1 MIRINLALR
10 CKDERG
16 AVAVT
21 VGILLVVLFTML
33 ALVIDIAALRSDA
46 RASQKTGDF
55 AAISGALALDP
66 VLGGDP
72 RAGCISAYQ
81 YFLAN
86 TRMTS
91 GAPSAATACAAFNGI
106 TVCNPLVPV
115 VAQID
120 VGPYHVTI
128 TNPVLDNSPLM
139 QGRSEPA
146 IDGSP
151 CQRIAVQVRRTRG
164 FLFGGIVNGSQGQT
178 EPPAVARAT
187 AGHTDE
193 AFPSLV
199 LLDPT
204 GCNALVASGQGT
216 VWVRARGTRPGII
229 TADSSATENSSSVPV
244 ARRCPSQ
251 PQAYAIDASGTQ
263 NSKIQAG
270 GDTIIGCP
278 VINDGLIFVNA
289 LMPGQNA
296 PGAYDN
302 TDVANCR
309 LLPRPIA
316 GPRVTRAPIDHRYN
330 CQASYP
336 SYMGFPV
343 APCRDAATTAPYI
356 DNLRAAIG
364 TSGIPS
370 GFSSADPFFPPN
382 CRTQPSDP
390 AITIPPGNWYVSCD
404 ELVLQNSVTFQGPT
418 NIVFE
423 GSVNVGSSGVLC
435 INVTTCADTTSPYDG
450 YIYFRR
456 GDTVQGEAVGNFIKD
471 SQAQLN
477 LMRTMVYLDNGRIS
491 FGAGSGA
498 LRWVAPSAGLFE
510 DLALW
515 SEASFQHD
523 LGGQANLTIEGTFFT
538 PYAFPFRYAGQ
549 GDQFQPRAQFI
560 TFRME
565 LTGQGVLTM
574 EPDPDRTNPFPLSG
588 VLLIR

>member
-1 MIRINLALR
+1 MRLR
-10 CKDERG
+10 QGLRREDGERG

-21 VGILLVVLFTML
+21 VAVMLVVLFTLL
-33 ALVIDIAALRSDA
+33 ALVLDIAALRSDA

-72 RAGCISAYQ
+72 RAGCIAAYQ
-81 YFLAN
+81 YFVANSRVTNAPLA
-86 TRMTS
+86 S
-91 GAPSAATACAAFNGI
+91 TACAAFNGVTI
-106 TVCNPLVPV
+106 CNPAVEIR
-115 VAQID
+115 AEID

-128 TNPVLDNSPLM
+128 TNPVLDTSPLM

-151 CQRIAVQVRRTRG
+151 CQRIAVQVRRVRG
-164 FLFGGIVNGSQGQT
+164 FLFGGILNATSGQT

-204 GCNALVASGQGT
+204 GCNALLASGQGT
-216 VWVRARGTRPGII
+216 VWVRSRGTHPGII
-229 TADSSATENSSSVPV
+229 TLDSSGTENSSSVPV
-244 ARRCPSQ
+244 ERRCPSQ
-251 PQAYAIDASGTQ
+251 PLAYTMDAVGTQ

-278 VINDGLIFVNA
+278 VINDGLIFTNA
-289 LMPGQNA
+289 LMPGQSAANA
-296 PGAYDN
+296 YEEI
-302 TDVANCR
+302 DVTNCR

-330 CQASYP
+330 CKASYP
-336 SYMGFPV
+336 NYFGFPV
-343 APCRDAATTAPYI
+343 GPCRDAATTAPYI
-356 DNLRAAIG
+356 DNLRSAIG
-364 TSGIPS
+364 TTGVPS
-370 GFSSADPFFPPN
+370 GFSSADSFFPGN
-382 CRTQPSDP
+382 CRTQPGDLP
-390 AITIPPGNWYVSCD
+390 ITIPPGNWYVSCSR
-404 ELVLQNSVTFQGPT
+404 LVLQNSVLFQGPT

-423 GSVNVGSSGVLC
+423 GTVSVGASGSLC
-435 INVTTCADTTSPYDG
+435 INVSSCADTTSGTDSYV
-450 YIYFRR
+450 YFRR
-456 GDTVQGEAVGNFIKD
+456 GDREQGVPIANFEKD
-471 SQAQLN
+471 AQATIN

-498 LRWVAPSAGLFE
+498 LRWISPVSGLFE

-515 SEASFQHD
+515 SERGTEHL

-538 PYAFPFRYAGQ
+538 PFATPFRYSGQ
-549 GDQFQPRAQFI
+549 GDQFQPRAQFV

-574 EPDPDRTNPFPLSG
+574 EPDPERTNPVPLSG

>member
-1 MIRINLALR
+1 MIRIRQGLHGR
-10 CKDERG
+10 DGERG
-16 AVAVT
+16 AVAV
-21 VGILLVVLFTML
+21 VVAILLVVVFTLL

-72 RAGCISAYQ
+72 RAGCIAAYQ

-86 TRMTS
+86 SRVS
-91 GAPSAATACAAFNGI
+91 NAPPASTACAAFNGI
-106 TVCNPLVPV
+106 TVCDPLVEI
-115 VAQID
+115 VAQVD

-128 TNPVLDNSPLM
+128 TNPVRDGSPLM

-151 CQRIAVQVRRTRG
+151 CQRISVQVRRIRG
-164 FLFGGIVNGSQGQT
+164 FLFGGMLNAQQGQS

-216 VWVRARGTRPGII
+216 VWVRSRGLRPGII
-229 TADSSATENSSSVPV
+229 TVDSSGTENSSSVPV
-244 ARRCPSQ
+244 ERRCPSQ
-251 PQAYAIDASGTQ
+251 PQAYTIDASGTQ

-270 GDTIIGCP
+270 GSTIVGCP
-278 VINDGLIFVNA
+278 VVDDGLIFTNA

-296 PGAYDN
+296 AAGYEN

-309 LLPRPIA
+309 VLPRPIA

-330 CQASYP
+330 CRSSYP
-336 SYMGFPV
+336 NFFGFPV
-343 APCRDAATTAPYI
+343 APCADAGSTAPYI

-364 TSGIPS
+364 TSGVPA
-370 GFSSADPFFPPN
+370 GFSSADAYFPAN
-382 CRTQPSDP
+382 CRTQPSTP
-390 AITIPPGNWYVSCD
+390 PITIPLGNWYVSCRS
-404 ELVLQNSVTFQGPT
+404 LVIASPVVFQGPA

-423 GSVNVGSSGVLC
+423 GSVEVGSSGQLC
-435 INVTTCADTTSPYDG
+435 VNVSTCADTSSGSDAYV
-450 YIYFRR
+450 YLRR
-456 GDTVQGEAVGNFIKD
+456 GDTHQGESIGNFIKD
-471 SQAQLN
+471 SQAQIN

-498 LRWVAPSAGLFE
+498 LRWVAPGSGLFE

-515 SEASFQHD
+515 SEQASQHD
-523 LGGQANLTIEGTFFT
+523 LGGQANLTIEGTFFA
-538 PYAFPFRYAGQ
+538 PYAYPFRYSGQ
-549 GDQFQPRAQFI
+549 GDQFQPKAQFV

>member
-1 MIRINLALR
+1 MRLR
-10 CKDERG
+10 QRLRREGGERG

-21 VGILLVVLFTML
+21 VAILLVVIFTML
-33 ALVIDIAALRSDA
+33 ALVLDIAALRSDA

-72 RAGCISAYQ
+72 RAGCIAAYQ
-81 YFLAN
+81 YFVANSRVSNPLLA
-86 TRMTS
+86 S
-91 GAPSAATACAAFNGI
+91 TACAAFNGV
-106 TVCNPLVPV
+106 TVCNPAVEV
-115 VAQID
+115 RAEID

-128 TNPVLDNSPLM
+128 INPVLDTSPLM

-151 CQRIAVQVRRTRG
+151 CQRIAVQVRRIRG
-164 FLFGGIVNGSQGQT
+164 FLFGGILNAPSGQT

-187 AGHTDE
+187 AGQTDE

-216 VWVRARGTRPGII
+216 VWVRARGNRPGII
-229 TADSSATENSSSVPV
+229 TLDSSGTENSSSVPV
-244 ARRCPSQ
+244 ERRCPSQ
-251 PQAYAIDASGTQ
+251 PQGYTVDASGTQ

-270 GDTIIGCP
+270 GDTIVGCP
-278 VINDGLIFVNA
+278 VINDGLIFSNA
-289 LMPGQNA
+289 LMPGQNDA
-296 PGAYDN
+296 AAYEN
-302 TDVANCR
+302 VDVANCR

-330 CQASYP
+330 CKASYP
-336 SYMGFPV
+336 NYMGFPIG
-343 APCRDAATTAPYI
+343 PCKDASTTAPYM
-356 DNLRAAIG
+356 DNLRAFVG
-364 TSGIPS
+364 TSGAPS
-370 GFSSADPFFPPN
+370 GFSSADGYFPGT

-390 AITIPPGNWYVSCD
+390 AITIPPGNWYVSCPQ
-404 ELVLQNSVTFQGPT
+404 LVIQNAVLFQGPT

-423 GSVNVGSSGVLC
+423 GTVNVGSSGSLC
-435 INVTTCADTTSPYDG
+435 VNVSSCSDTTSGSDS

-456 GDTVQGEAVGNFIKD
+456 GDREQGTPVAHFVKD
-471 SQAQLN
+471 SQATLT
-477 LMRTMVYLDNGRIS
+477 LMNTMVYLDHGKIS

-498 LRWVAPSAGLFE
+498 LRWISPVGGLFE

-515 SEASFQHD
+515 SESGYQHD

-538 PYAFPFRYAGQ
+538 PFAFPFRYSGQ
-549 GDQFQPRAQFI
+549 GDQFQPRAQFV

-574 EPDPDRTNPFPLSG
+574 EPDPDRTVAFPLSG